1 MVCCL
6 SLPLPFPPFLSSFR
20 KRLREVCSEELPWR
34 SQANLL
40 LATCCLDRLLG
51 KPSHGGSGGGSEGG
65 SGEGSGGGRGGENE
79 AKPSVQPNRL
89 RFDTAGV
96 IINGVIPVHPDALP
110 GQKVGDISKHLKSPP
125 GVNSSLLLLLFSA
138 PSTTRVV
145 GRMLW

>member
-1 MVCCL
+1 MAN
-6 SLPLPFPPFLSSFR
+6 R
-20 KRLREVCSEELPWR
+20 RLAW
-34 SQANLL
+34 
-40 LATCCLDRLLG
+40 DR
-51 KPSHGGSGGGSEGG
+51 HGRSGGGSEGG

-96 IINGVIPVHPDALP
+96 IINGVIPIHPDALP

-125 GVNSSLLLLLFSA
+125 GINPSLLLSAA